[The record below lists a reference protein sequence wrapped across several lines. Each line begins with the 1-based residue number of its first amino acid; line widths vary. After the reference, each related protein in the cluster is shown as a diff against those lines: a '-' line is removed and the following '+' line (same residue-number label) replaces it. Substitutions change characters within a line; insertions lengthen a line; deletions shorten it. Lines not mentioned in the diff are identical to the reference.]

1 MVNKVD
7 TTATACA
14 AFQWHGQSY
23 TASGNYN
30 LHISTVNGCP
40 DTTIL
45 HLTINQGSHTDT
57 TATACAA
64 FQWHGQSY
72 TASGNYNFISTVNGC
87 PDTTILHL
95 TINNGNKVDTT
106 ATACAEPSSGMDR
119 AILPRA
125 TITS

>member
-1 MVNKVD
+1 V
-7 TTATACA
+7 
-14 AFQWHGQSY
+14 
-23 TASGNYN
+23 
-30 LHISTVNGCP
+30 
-40 DTTIL
+40 
-45 HLTINQGSHTDT
+45 DT

-106 ATACAEPSSGMDR
+106 ATACAAFQWHGQSYTASGNYNYTVSNGACTDTVTLHLTL
-119 AILPRA
+119 ANGTHTDTTA
-125 TITS
+125 TACGCLQLAWTELYCFGQL